1 MEFPLSPLL
10 EWQLLY
16 RSYDPHLDTD
26 ATTYWNAPNSVLAEE
41 LVLSAEGI
49 STWVSRLS
57 NASTNLVKCVTMT
70 TADSAILGP
79 TINLFLSIPET
90 TPGAMKWQ
98 I

>member
-26 ATTYWNAPNSVLAEE
+26 ATTYWNALNSVLAEE
-41 LVLSAEGI
+41 LVLNAEGI
-49 STWVSRLS
+49 SAWVSRLS
-57 NASTNLVKCVTMT
+57 NARTDLVKSVTMT

-90 TPGAMKWQ
+90 TP
-98 I
+98 